1 MEKITIDQ
9 IGIDAHKRYAIDQ
22 ESLETKY
29 LTESTAIQ
37 PQLEIAGTSMIYS
50 SKWEEL
56 FEFNFCNTTWA
67 AFLPPPNYRTQRNK
81 FFSHALIP
89 GILWSEAEEDED
101 LEEDEDTENERKK
114 QNHLINQII
123 ESLSTGS
130 IKEDESALL
139 NLIQSIKTLN
149 SLLREVNARKLQYQ
163 KG

>member
-22 ESLETKY
+22 ESLDTHY
-29 LTESTAIQ
+29 ITDATHISG
-37 PQLEIAGTSMIYS
+37 QLEIAGTSMIYS

-56 FEFNFCNTTWA
+56 FEFNLNNTTWA

-81 FFSHALIP
+81 FFSHSLIP
-89 GILWSEAEEDED
+89 GILWSESDDDED
-101 LEEDEDTENERKK
+101 LEEDENTENERKK
-114 QNHLINQII
+114 QNALIKNII
-123 ESLSTGS
+123 EVLSS
-130 IKEDESALL
+130 RLKEDESALL

-149 SLLREVNARKLQYQ
+149 SLLREVNAKKLQYQ